1 MVYQNR
7 AIYLSDLLQED
18 FLYNALRDIL
28 QRPLLKKIFEL
39 QAANKK
45 PERVSDSIKNEL
57 RKYLKRERKK
67 SLPEDAQFWE
77 FECRFGQTSD
87 TAERLNASE
96 LIKALD
102 RAYDAA
108 WERCYI
114 EIISKP
120 SSKNKTAPDTQ
131 E

>member
-1 MVYQNR
+1 MN
-7 AIYLSDLLQED
+7 
-18 FLYNALRDIL
+18 FLYNVLRDIL

-39 QAANKK
+39 KAANKK

-67 SLPEDAQFWE
+67 KLPEDALFWE

-87 TAERLNASE
+87 TAESLNASE

-108 WERCYI
+108 WEKCYI
-114 EIISKP
+114 EIISKA
-120 SSKNKTAPDTQ
+120 SSKSKPTSDTQ

>member
-1 MVYQNR
+1 MN
-7 AIYLSDLLQED
+7 
-18 FLYNALRDIL
+18 FLYNALQDIM
-28 QRPLLKKIFEL
+28 QRLLLKKIFEL

-67 SLPEDAQFWE
+67 KLPEDAIFWE

-87 TAERLNASE
+87 TAESLHVSE
-96 LIKALD
+96 LIKAVD
-102 RAYDAA
+102 KAYEASWDK
-108 WERCYI
+108 CYI

-120 SSKNKTAPDTQ
+120 SSKSKPVSD
-131 E
+131 EEE

>member
-1 MVYQNR
+1 
-7 AIYLSDLLQED
+7 
-18 FLYNALRDIL
+18 
-28 QRPLLKKIFEL
+28 LKKIFEL

-87 TAERLNASE
+87 TAERLNVSE

>member
-1 MVYQNR
+1 M
-7 AIYLSDLLQED
+7 
-18 FLYNALRDIL
+18 
-28 QRPLLKKIFEL
+28 QRPLLKKTFEL

-57 RKYLKRERKK
+57 RKYIKRERKK
-67 SLPEDAQFWE
+67 KLPDDALFWD

-87 TAERLNASE
+87 TAESLSASE

-102 RAYDAA
+102 RAYAA
-108 WERCYI
+108 SWEKCYI

-120 SSKNKTAPDTQ
+120 STKSKPASDTQ

>member
-1 MVYQNR
+1 
-7 AIYLSDLLQED
+7 
-18 FLYNALRDIL
+18 
-28 QRPLLKKIFEL
+28 LKKIFEL

-67 SLPEDAQFWE
+67 KLPENALFWE

-87 TAERLNASE
+87 TAESLSASE

-102 RAYDAA
+102 RAYAA
-108 WERCYI
+108 DWERCYI

-120 SSKNKTAPDTQ
+120 SSKSKTAPET

>member
-1 MVYQNR
+1 
-7 AIYLSDLLQED
+7 
-18 FLYNALRDIL
+18 
-28 QRPLLKKIFEL
+28 LKKIFEL

-67 SLPEDAQFWE
+67 KLPEDALFWE
-77 FECRFGQTSD
+77 FECRFGQTSE
-87 TAERLNASE
+87 TAESLNASE

-102 RAYDAA
+102 KAYEASWD
-108 WERCYI
+108 RCYV

-120 SSKNKTAPDTQ
+120 SSKSKSVPDTQ

>member
-1 MVYQNR
+1 M
-7 AIYLSDLLQED
+7 
-18 FLYNALRDIL
+18 

-45 PERVSDSIKNEL
+45 PERVIDSIKNEL

-67 SLPEDAQFWE
+67 KLPKDTLFWE
-77 FECRFGQTSD
+77 FECRFGQTIE
-87 TAERLNASE
+87 TAESLNASE

-102 RAYDAA
+102 KAYEASWD
-108 WERCYI
+108 RCYV
-114 EIISKP
+114 EIISKL
-120 SSKNKTAPDTQ
+120 SSKSKPVPDTQ

>member
-1 MVYQNR
+1 M
-7 AIYLSDLLQED
+7 
-18 FLYNALRDIL
+18 
-28 QRPLLKKIFEL
+28 KKTFEL
-39 QAANKK
+39 HAANKK

-67 SLPEDAQFWE
+67 KLPEDALFWE
-77 FECRFGQTSD
+77 FNCRFGQTSD
-87 TAERLNASE
+87 TAENINVSE

-108 WERCYI
+108 WEKCYI

-120 SSKNKTAPDTQ
+120 SLKRKTEPDTQ